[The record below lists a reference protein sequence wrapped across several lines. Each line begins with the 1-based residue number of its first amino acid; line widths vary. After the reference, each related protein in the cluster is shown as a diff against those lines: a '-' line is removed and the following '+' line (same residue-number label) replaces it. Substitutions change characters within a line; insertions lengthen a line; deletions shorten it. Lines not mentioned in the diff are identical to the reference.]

1 MGDLLEKVILDNTVR
16 SYLIVAGIILL
27 ALLFKRMVSRFSTD
41 VFLWTMRR
49 FGRQIDRVKFREL
62 VLGPIEAF
70 LFLSIAYT
78 AVSGLNYPSLFD
90 LHFHNLHL
98 KNIMDGLATGIII
111 LFFFRML
118 LRGIDYMAFIME
130 KKANLTPDQ
139 SDNQLVVFFKDFLK
153 VVIVII
159 CILALIRFVFNK
171 DIGNLLA
178 GLSIVG
184 AAIALA
190 ARESLENLIASFIIF
205 FDRPFT
211 TGDLLKVNQI
221 QGTVERI
228 GLRSTRIR
236 TVEKTYVSVPNK
248 QMVDSIVDNLTL
260 RTQRRGDIRL
270 ELDPRTPSDKVEEL
284 VSGIRTIL
292 GAPAI
297 VSKAVHLS
305 DIGAESFVI
314 IGEYYTGDIN
324 VQSFQELKQGVNLS
338 ILKLMEEKG
347 IEVAGAGK
355 ELRSR
360 QLAVRGGQ

>member
-1 MGDLLEKVILDNTVR
+1 MQEFLDRIFLDNSVR
-16 SYLIVAGIILL
+16 EYLIVCGVVLL
-27 ALLFKRMVSRFSTD
+27 ALFFKRFVSRLSTD
-41 VFLWTMRR
+41 FFLWFMRKL
-49 FGRQIDRVKFREL
+49 GRQIDRTTFREL

-70 LFLSIAYT
+70 LFLLITYVAITS
-78 AVSGLNYPSLFD
+78 LNFPKALDVKFHSLD
-90 LHFHNLHL
+90 LKRIL
-98 KNIMDGLATGIII
+98 DGMAIGVLI

-118 LRGIDYMAFIME
+118 LRGIDYMAYVME

-153 VVIVII
+153 VILVII

-171 DIGNLLA
+171 DITKVLA

-211 TGDLLKVNQI
+211 TGDLVKVSQI

-236 TVEKTYVSVPNK
+236 TVDKTYVTVPNK

-260 RTQRRGDIRL
+260 RTQRRGDLRL
-270 ELDPRTPSDKVEEL
+270 ELDLQTTAQQAEDL
-284 VSGIRTIL
+284 VAGIRTIL

-297 VSKAVHLS
+297 VSRTVYLS
-305 DIGAESFVI
+305 DISADAYVIQAEYF
-314 IGEYYTGDIN
+314 TGDITI
-324 VQSFQELKQGVNLS
+324 QAFQELKQAVNLS
-338 ILKLMEEKG
+338 AMRLLQDRG

-355 ELRSR
+355 DIRFVKK
-360 QLAVRGGQ
+360 AGA

>member
-1 MGDLLEKVILDNTVR
+1 MGDILDKVILDNTVR
-16 SYLIVAGIILL
+16 SYLLVVGIILL

-41 VFLWTMRR
+41 VLLWTIRR

-62 VLGPIEAF
+62 VLGPVETF

-78 AVSGLNYPSLFD
+78 ALSTLNYPGILD
-90 LHFHNLHL
+90 LHFHSLHL
-98 KNIMDGLATGIII
+98 KNVLDGLATGVLI

-236 TVEKTYVSVPNK
+236 TVDKTYVSVPNK

-260 RTQRRGDIRL
+260 RTQRRGELRL
-270 ELDPRTPSDKVEEL
+270 ELDPRTPAEKIEEL
-284 VSGIRTIL
+284 VASIRVIL

-297 VSKAVHLS
+297 INRAVHLS
-305 DIGAESFVI
+305 EIGAESFVI
-314 IGEYYTGDIN
+314 VGEYYTGDITI
-324 VQSFQELKQGVNLS
+324 QSFQELKQGVNLS
-338 ILKLMEEKG
+338 ILKLMEERG

-355 ELRSR
+355 D
-360 QLAVRGGQ
+360 VRIVKK

>member
-1 MGDLLEKVILDNTVR
+1 MGDILDKMILDNTVR
-16 SYLIVAGIILL
+16 SYLIVAGIVLL
-27 ALLFKRMVSRFSTD
+27 ALLFKRKVSRFSTD
-41 VFLWTMRR
+41 IFLWTMRR

-62 VLGPIEAF
+62 VQGPIEDF
-70 LFLSIAYT
+70 LFLSITYA
-78 AVSGLNYPSLFD
+78 AMSSLNYPAILD

-98 KNIMDGLATGIII
+98 KNIFDGLATGVLI

-236 TVEKTYVSVPNK
+236 TVDKTYVTVPNK
-248 QMVDSIVDNLTL
+248 QMVDSVVDNLTL
-260 RTQRRGDIRL
+260 RTQRRGELRL
-270 ELDPRTPSDKVEEL
+270 ELDPRTPAEKLEGL
-284 VSGIRTIL
+284 VAGIRTIL
-292 GAPAI
+292 NAPAI
-297 VSKAVHLS
+297 VNRAVHLS
-305 DIGAESFVI
+305 DIAAESFVI
-314 IGEYYTGDIN
+314 VGEYYTGDITI
-324 VQSFQELKQGVNLS
+324 QAFQELKQGVNLS
-338 ILKLMEEKG
+338 ILRLMEDRQ

-355 ELRSR
+355 D
-360 QLAVRGGQ
+360 VRIVNKGRG